1 MDERYDAAME
11 QELIA
16 AIVSAPARAAP
27 RRRATGAAPA
37 DFGAQIAAF
46 YPYPPAQ
53 DAGSRGASA
62 ERSRDTAITPGA
74 GIGKRRK
81 GREG

>member
-1 MDERYDAAME
+1 MDERYDADME
-11 QELIA
+11 QDLIA
-16 AIVSAPARAAP
+16 SIVSAPSRAAP
-27 RRRATGAAPA
+27 RRRTTGAAPA

-53 DAGSRGASA
+53 DAGSRGFS
-62 ERSRDTAITPGA
+62 ERSRDTAIMPGA